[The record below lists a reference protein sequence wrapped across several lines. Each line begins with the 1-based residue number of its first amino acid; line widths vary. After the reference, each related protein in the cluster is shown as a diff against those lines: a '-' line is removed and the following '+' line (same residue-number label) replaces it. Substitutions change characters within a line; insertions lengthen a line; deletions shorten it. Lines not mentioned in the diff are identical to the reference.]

1 MNNKQILKT
10 IYSLFVITGLVF
22 ILWWLR
28 SDPSDDFIINIAGS
42 DNRGGANQAQDVEI
56 GEIFELYESD
66 YEVLSETWP
75 RFRGSDFDN
84 ISKSPVNLIDNFPS
98 EGPGILWKKEL
109 GEGHSGAA
117 IYEGLVYIL
126 DYDEEQRADILRCY
140 SLVDGKEM
148 WVRGYNLNIK
158 RNHGMSRTIPAVTE
172 DYIVT
177 IGPMCHVMCL
187 DRESGDLR
195 WGLDVVKD
203 YGAEVPLWYT
213 GQCPLIDDGK
223 AVIAAGGS
231 SLMVAVDCETG
242 EKIWETPNPEGW
254 KMSHSSVMPFTFG
267 GRKMYV
273 YSAVGALVGVAADGD
288 DAGKILWSTSV
299 WNHSVIAPSPVCMPD
314 GKIFMTAGYG
324 AGSMMTQLS
333 ENNGEFSIEVIVK
346 YPPRDGLACEQQTP
360 LYWNGHLFGIIPKDG
375 GPSRNQLVCV
385 HPGDPN
391 SPVWTSGPENRF
403 GLGPYFIADNKLF
416 ILNDDG
422 TLIIARPSTERYIE
436 VDKVK
441 VIEDGHDAWAPFALA
456 NGYLIM
462 RDATTLVCL
471 DLNM

>member
-187 DRESGDLR
+187 DRKNGNLR
-195 WGLDVVKD
+195 WGLDVAK
-203 YGAEVPLWYT
+203 EFESEIPLWYT
-213 GQCPLIDDGK
+213 GQCPLIDNETAILATGGK
-223 AVIAAGGS
+223 A
-231 SLMVAVDCETG
+231 LMVAIDCATG
-242 EKIWETPNPEGW
+242 EKLWEVPNPNAW
-254 KMSHSSVMPFTFG
+254 KMSHSSIMPFTFNG
-267 GRKMYV
+267 VKMYV
-273 YSAVGALVGVAADGD
+273 YAAVGGAVGISD
-288 DAGKILWSTSV
+288 KRRSTL
-299 WNHSVIAPSPVCMPD
+299 D
-314 GKIFMTAGYG
+314 F
-324 AGSMMTQLS
+324 
-333 ENNGEFSIEVIVK
+333 
-346 YPPRDGLACEQQTP
+346 
-360 LYWNGHLFGIIPKDG
+360 
-375 GPSRNQLVCV
+375 
-385 HPGDPN
+385 
-391 SPVWTSGPENRF
+391 
-403 GLGPYFIADNKLF
+403 
-416 ILNDDG
+416 
-422 TLIIARPSTERYIE
+422 ARMEY
-436 VDKVK
+436 
-441 VIEDGHDAWAPFALA
+441 
-456 NGYLIM
+456 
-462 RDATTLVCL
+462 
-471 DLNM
+471 